1 MAQMRTAVGTNRL
14 CSHHAVGAIDSLF
27 NRPRQS
33 ALVEAGPTATGVEL
47 GAGIKQQGIATD
59 AAVVALGPMVFVA
72 AGESPLGGGMAG
84 DFKGQRFSA
93 FAGQQ
98 GSPFFRCFVG
108 CGHEEQ
114 LMAMEDAQS
123 GGNAA

>member
-1 MAQMRTAVGTNRL
+1 MAQMRTAVSTNRL
-14 CSHHAVGAIDSLF
+14 SSHHAVGAVDSLF
-27 NRPRQS
+27 NRTRQS

-84 DFKGQRFSA
+84 DFKSQRFSA

-98 GSPFFRCFVG
+98 SSPFFRCFGVG
-108 CGHEEQ
+108 RQEEQ

-123 GGNAA
+123 GGKAA

>member
-1 MAQMRTAVGTNRL
+1 M
-14 CSHHAVGAIDSLF
+14 
-27 NRPRQS
+27 
-33 ALVEAGPTATGVEL
+33 VEAGPTATGVEL

-59 AAVVALGPMVFVA
+59 AAVVAHGPKVFVA
-72 AGESPLGGGMAG
+72 AGECPLGGGMAG

-98 GSPFFRCFVG
+98 SSPFFRCFGG

-123 GGNAA
+123 GGKAA